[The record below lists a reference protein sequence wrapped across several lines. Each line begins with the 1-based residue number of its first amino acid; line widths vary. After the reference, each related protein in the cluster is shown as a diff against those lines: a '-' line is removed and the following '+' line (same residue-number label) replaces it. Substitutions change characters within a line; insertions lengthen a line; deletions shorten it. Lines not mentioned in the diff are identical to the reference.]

1 MHEPAIFQE
10 VKRSKSQAKSSGDI
24 QSISDFAAYLGL
36 SYCTVS
42 RALNGHPMVKAETR
56 ERILH
61 EMEAI
66 GFRPNPFARSLRGQ
80 GRGLIGICV
89 VGVNAPI
96 LSTKIFYLQKFLREH
111 NLRGLLEIA
120 EDTPESELR
129 VIEDFV
135 RIRTEGIVLIYS
147 CLPASNTRDS
157 FTEIPFVHVD
167 PQDMQQVPSVA
178 LDRPKAMT
186 LIFDHLLE
194 LGHRRFA
201 LMGVSRKDRWRGPA
215 LEQRAREV
223 GLDPDRCFDE
233 VPKFTK
239 DSSISQGRE
248 LVEGYLRGRDDPATA
263 FIALDDVTAIGVI
276 EGIRRLGY
284 RVPEDFS
291 VTGFDHLEIGQE
303 LTPSL
308 TTIEQESQEM
318 MDAVGKLL
326 LEEISNTRSTPGL
339 HRVAPRIVLGQS
351 TGPARLHRL
360 SSLT

>member
-1 MHEPAIFQE
+1 M
-10 VKRSKSQAKSSGDI
+10 KRPSSPAKSPGEI
-24 QSISDFAAYLGL
+24 QSISDFATYLGL

-56 ERILH
+56 ERILR
-61 EMEAI
+61 EMDAI

-80 GRGLIGICV
+80 GLGLIGICV

-96 LSTKIFYLQKFLREH
+96 LSTKIFHLQKFLRDH

-120 EDTPESELR
+120 EDTQESELR

-147 CLPASNTRDS
+147 CLPAATTRDS

-167 PQDMQQVPSVA
+167 PQDMRQVPSVA

-186 LIFDHLLE
+186 RLFDHLFE

-215 LEQRAREV
+215 LERRAQEV
-223 GLDPDRCFDE
+223 GLDPDCCFE
-233 VPKFTK
+233 ELPKFTK
-239 DSSISQGRE
+239 DSSISQGRA
-248 LVEGYLRGRDDPATA
+248 LVERYLRNNPDPATA
-263 FIALDDVTAIGVI
+263 FIALDDVTAIGVT

-326 LEEISNTRSTPGL
+326 LQEISNKRSAPSL
-339 HRVAPRIVLGQS
+339 HLVEPRIVLGQS
-351 TGPARLHRL
+351 TGPVRSHRLH
-360 SSLT
+360 SLT